1 MASRA
6 RRRAAS
12 LSLPSAV
19 AISVALA
26 SSCVTAWPTRGPAE
40 YPMPAD
46 ETFRPASVSEAQRLV
61 ADGGRSLEGKKT
73 LVVAGATYPSDC
85 TGLVRAAYAFASID
99 LAYRFGDYAGNGV
112 RRLYAT
118 LKDADLL
125 YAVRYPAP
133 ADLIFWDDT
142 YDADGNG
149 RAGDELTHVG
159 VVLSIDPDGS
169 IEYLHYHYRLGPV
182 IERMNLTRP
191 DDPASATLRMRGSP
205 AGPGTNAAQLFR
217 VFGKGYELRT
227 P

>member
-1 MASRA
+1 MVNRAS
-6 RRRAAS
+6 RRAAS
-12 LSLPSAV
+12 RSLSSAV
-19 AISVALA
+19 AISVAMA
-26 SSCVTAWPTRGPAE
+26 SSCVTARLPRGPAE
-40 YPMPAD
+40 YPMPAA
-46 ETFRPASVSEAQRLV
+46 ETFRPATISEAQRLV
-61 ADGGRSLEGKKT
+61 ADGGRSLEGKRP
-73 LVVAGATYPSDC
+73 LIVAGVTYPSDC

-99 LAYRFGDYAGNGV
+99 LAYRFDDYAGNGV

-159 VVLSIDPDGS
+159 VVLSVDPDGS
-169 IEYLHYHYRLGPV
+169 VEYLHYHYRLGPV
-182 IERMNLTRP
+182 IERMNLSRP
-191 DDPASATLRMRGSP
+191 DDPGNATLRMRGSP

-217 VFGKGYELRT
+217 VFGKGYGLRT